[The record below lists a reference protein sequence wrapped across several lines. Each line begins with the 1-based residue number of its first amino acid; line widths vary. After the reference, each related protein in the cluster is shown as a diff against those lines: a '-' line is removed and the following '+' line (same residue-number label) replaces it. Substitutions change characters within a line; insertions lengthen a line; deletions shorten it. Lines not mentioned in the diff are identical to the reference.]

1 MLKKGQARLLPISF
15 FYSQTK
21 QQNKKMSGNNSIK
34 KALSTNNIA
43 CM

>member
-1 MLKKGQARLLPISF
+1 MLKKGQARLLAISF

-21 QQNKKMSGNNSIK
+21 QQNKKMSGNSIK
-34 KALSTNNIA
+34 KAQSTNNIA